1 MLSSLAAVTTRVEL
15 GTIVVCTG
23 FRNPTLLAKMA
34 DTVDEISGGRLI
46 LGLGCGY
53 HETEFRAF
61 GYPFDH
67 LVGRFEEALQIIHPL
82 LRHGTVDFHG
92 KYYSAQECELH
103 PRGPRRSGPPI
114 LIGARQPHMLRLTA
128 QYADYWNIV
137 GINDV
142 ENLIPVRDAVD
153 AACSK
158 VGRDPTTLQRTL
170 MLLVD
175 LPGSYK
181 GPLPDEL
188 RRYRSIRTPPATGTP
203 EEMADLL
210 RALAREGVSHVQL
223 WLEPNTM
230 SAIDAFVPVLELL
243 DRG

>member
-1 MLSSLAAVTTRVEL
+1 
-15 GTIVVCTG
+15 
-23 FRNPTLLAKMA
+23 
-34 DTVDEISGGRLI
+34 
-46 LGLGCGY
+46 
-53 HETEFRAF
+53 
-61 GYPFDH
+61 
-67 LVGRFEEALQIIHPL
+67 
-82 LRHGTVDFHG
+82 VDFHG
-92 KYYSAQECELH
+92 KYYSARECELR

-137 GINDV
+137 RINDV
-142 ENLIPVRDAVD
+142 ENLIPVREAVN

-158 VGRDPTTLQRTL
+158 VGRDPATLQRTL
-170 MLLVD
+170 TLLVD
-175 LPGSYK
+175 LPGSYQ

-188 RRYRSIRTPPATGTP
+188 RRYRSIGTPPVTGTP

-210 RALAREGVSHVQL
+210 RAFAREGVSHIQL

-230 SAIDAFVPVLELL
+230 AAIDAFVPALELL